1 MRTRHAFAVLAVLVV
16 TVSARAEN
24 RIAAQMAA
32 AQHDYD
38 MDAAKQALEDARGAA
53 TVNPTRD
60 ATLLVAQAALLV
72 AELERFDWE
81 NIPESDIADRR
92 PLGNDI
98 DEAANAGLH
107 ALASLEPDSETYR
120 LKADLLAVMI
130 RSDYRAKKYR
140 KDMEA
145 AAAKAV
151 ELNPANA
158 KAYVSRA
165 KPYVFAKS
173 NEGGDPVKAIALLSK
188 ALELDPN
195 LETARCLRGLAYKKA
210 GEFDN
215 ARADWEQ
222 ALKDNPNCRPAKEQL
237 TDLASS

>member
-1 MRTRHAFAVLAVLVV
+1 MRMRLAGVVLAVLVIA
-16 TVSARAEN
+16 VSARAGDEV
-24 RIAAQMAA
+24 AARVAA
-32 AQHDYD
+32 ARHDYD
-38 MDAAKQALEDARGAA
+38 MNAAKQALEDARDAV

-72 AELERFDWE
+72 GELGRLDWE
-81 NIPESDIADRR
+81 DIPESDIADRR
-92 PLGNDI
+92 PLGNVI

-107 ALASLEPDSETYR
+107 ALQSVKPDSETYR

-140 KDMEA
+140 KEMEA

-151 ELNPANA
+151 ELDPSNA
-158 KAYVSRA
+158 KAYVSQA
-165 KPYVFAKS
+165 KPYVFADS
-173 NEGGDPVKAIALLSK
+173 NEGGDPEKAVALLSK
-188 ALELDPN
+188 ALELDPT

-210 GEFDN
+210 GKVDK

-222 ALKDNPNCRPAKEQL
+222 ALKDNPDCRPAKEQL
-237 TDLASS
+237 AELSTS